1 MIDTA
6 GIHGVRVDYR
16 ALYIADRLLNQTLAI
31 AAGGAL
37 GALLRFWVS
46 NGVYAVLGRGFPYGT
61 LAVNVLGS
69 LAMGLLFILL
79 IERLALGAEWRAFLL
94 IGLLGAV
101 TTFSTFSIETL
112 TLIEQAEYLKATAN
126 AVISVVACVGAALVG
141 VMLARQ
147 L

>member
-1 MIDTA
+1 
-6 GIHGVRVDYR
+6 
-16 ALYIADRLLNQTLAI
+16 LNQTLAI

-46 NGVYAVLGRGFPYGT
+46 SGVYAILGRGFPYGT

-69 LAMGLLFILL
+69 LAMGLLYILL
-79 IERLALGAEWRAFLL
+79 IERLALGAEWRAFVLV
-94 IGLLGAV
+94 GLLGAF